1 MTLRGRQNAI
11 EPHLKYEK
19 NLVQLERKKTTVVTG
34 TLCCPCNILCGKR
47 KKKKKKLILMPI
59 LQLLPVSWQH
69 RAELNVLAIQLLTSL
84 HLSLSTVA
92 EWNALGGQMR
102 IHLG

>member
-1 MTLRGRQNAI
+1 
-11 EPHLKYEK
+11 
-19 NLVQLERKKTTVVTG
+19 
-34 TLCCPCNILCGKR
+34 
-47 KKKKKKLILMPI
+47 MPI

-84 HLSLSTVA
+84 HQSLSTVA

>member
-1 MTLRGRQNAI
+1 MHLGDIKSMRQFCTI
-11 EPHLKYEK
+11 REK
-19 NLVQLERKKTTVVTG
+19 KKNKSVVTG
-34 TLCCPCNILCGKR
+34 TLCCQCKMLCGKG
-47 KKKKKKLILMPI
+47 KKKLILMPI
-59 LQLLPVSWQH
+59 LQLLPVSWQR

-102 IHLG
+102 IHLR